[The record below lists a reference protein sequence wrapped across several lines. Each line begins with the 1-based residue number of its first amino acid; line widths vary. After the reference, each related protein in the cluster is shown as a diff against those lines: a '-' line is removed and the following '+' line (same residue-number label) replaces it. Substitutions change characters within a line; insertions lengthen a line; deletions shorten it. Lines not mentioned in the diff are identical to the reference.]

1 MNHHL
6 PQFPVDFPE
15 LKSAFA
21 VSFREWVS
29 YRSMEAHRNKR
40 ASEMIRSDSDPFLW
54 KSRIMWRKGNLWL
67 SVQLKGGGVE
77 IGKSIR
83 VDTGIPSKHSKAQFP
98 SHWLIDFPW
107 FTQPISVI
115 HSTNEWLLEVR
126 IHDSSWKGW
135 GRVTS
140 LDKTIWWYHLD
151 VDLAWRGSI
160 WMTPKTLLKCI

>member
-67 SVQLKGGGVE
+67 SVQLKGGVE

-83 VDTGIPSKHSKAQFP
+83 ADTGIPSKHSKVQFP

-107 FTQPISVI
+107 FTPPISVI
-115 HSTNEWLLEVR
+115 HSTNSGFRRCLER
-126 IHDSSWKGW
+126 LRQSNFSCQNDSDDTTWCSSCMEG
-135 GRVTS
+135 VY
-140 LDKTIWWYHLD
+140 LYD
-151 VDLAWRGSI
+151 
-160 WMTPKTLLKCI
+160 P